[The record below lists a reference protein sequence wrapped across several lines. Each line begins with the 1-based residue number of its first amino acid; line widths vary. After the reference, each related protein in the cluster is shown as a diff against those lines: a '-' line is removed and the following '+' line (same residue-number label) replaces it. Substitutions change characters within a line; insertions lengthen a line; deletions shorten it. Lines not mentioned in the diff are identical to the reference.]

1 LNIFTAKAL
10 ASKMRTAGEGDG
22 MLVTIV
28 VPAHNAAG
36 YVDAALKTAEAQTEQ
51 RIEIIVVDDAS
62 SDTTAAVVRAAAGQN
77 DRIRLVSLPTNRGP
91 GAARN
96 AAIDAA
102 RGEWIALL
110 DADDRYLPYR
120 LARLL
125 ALAART
131 GAEMVSDNLLLCPDN
146 GGPSRPLI
154 PKDILR
160 SPTMLSPAEFVR
172 RNVATR
178 SATCVS
184 YGFLQPMIRRA
195 FLDRHAIRY
204 DERMRYGEDFVFETR
219 CLLAGARWWVTPEP
233 MYLYALRAGSLT
245 QRASATDLAT
255 IRDVEQHWLEMPE
268 VANNPELATAIRRH
282 QLGLDRWRACKL
294 FTAAV
299 KARHS
304 GEALRVLTASPTN
317 FMAIVRD
324 AAGFSAAA
332 LRRSHENP
340 PQLPSTASAA
350 H

>member
-1 LNIFTAKAL
+1 
-10 ASKMRTAGEGDG
+10 MRMAGKGDG

-36 YVDAALKTAEAQTEQ
+36 YVDAALKTAGAQTEQ

-62 SDTTAAVVRAAAGQN
+62 SDATAAVVRAAAEHD
-77 DRIRLVSLPTNRGP
+77 DRIRLVTFPTNRGP

-96 AAIDAA
+96 VAIEAA

-110 DADDRYLPYR
+110 DADDRYLPHR

-125 ALAART
+125 ALAAQT
-131 GAEMVSDNLLLCPDN
+131 GADMVSDNLLLCPDD

-154 PKDILR
+154 PKEALPG
-160 SPTMLSPAEFVR
+160 PTRLSPAEFVR

-178 SATCVS
+178 SATCIS

-204 DERMRYGEDFVFETR
+204 DERLRHGEDFVFETR

-245 QRASATDLAT
+245 RRASATDLAT

-268 VANNPELATAIRRH
+268 VADDPELTAAIRRH
-282 QLGLDRWRACKL
+282 QLGVDRWRACKL
-294 FTAAV
+294 FADAI
-299 KARHS
+299 KAHRS
-304 GEALRVLTASPTN
+304 AEALRVLTASPTN
-317 FMAIVRD
+317 FMAILRD

-332 LRRSHENP
+332 LRRSHERP
-340 PQLPSTASAA
+340 PRLPRAASTA